1 MQSAYMLSNSLCTN
15 DLKANEAGKHAR
27 MLHSYASASMM
38 EKKIST
44 TMLLLVLFKQR
55 YKE

>member
-1 MQSAYMLSNSLCTN
+1 MLSNSLCTN

-38 EKKIST
+38 EKKNST